1 MPAGSR
7 EKIDAP
13 NVASPCMNPTPLNRF
28 PPLAQ
33 FLHWGMFVLLIVQW
47 IDGKVMDGLPKPGA
61 LRPFAFDM
69 HETIGVLV
77 LLLVFVRLSWK
88 IAHPVAAGPG
98 PAWQQR
104 AAAFTQWLL
113 YAIMIA
119 LPVTGYLTFSA
130 QGHPTT
136 FFGLDLPAAL
146 ARDRATARSLK
157 NVHELLS
164 DALLIV
170 VALHAAAAL
179 WHHFV
184 ARDDTLRRML
194 PQRSASG

>member
-1 MPAGSR
+1 VNR
-7 EKIDAP
+7 I
-13 NVASPCMNPTPLNRF
+13 PLTRF
-28 PPLAQ
+28 SPLAQ

-47 IDGKVMDGLPKPGA
+47 IDGKVMDDLPKQGA
-61 LRPFAFDM
+61 LRGFAFDA

-88 IAHPVAAGPG
+88 IGHPVAAGTG
-98 PAWQQR
+98 PVWQQR
-104 AAAFTQWLL
+104 AATVTQWLL
-113 YAIMIA
+113 YAIMVA

-136 FFGLDLPAAL
+136 FFGFDIPAAL

-164 DALLIV
+164 DALLVV

-184 ARDDTLRRML
+184 VRDDTLRRML
-194 PQRSASG
+194 PERGASG